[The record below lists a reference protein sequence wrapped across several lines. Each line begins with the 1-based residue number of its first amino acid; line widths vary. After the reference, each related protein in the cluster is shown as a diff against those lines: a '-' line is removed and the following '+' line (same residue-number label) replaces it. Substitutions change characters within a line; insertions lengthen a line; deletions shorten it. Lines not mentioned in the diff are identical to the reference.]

1 MRANPAIPSRRLYLG
16 SISGIRAII
25 LGAAILNLATSCSTT
40 PQSLSESRDFLTG
53 GLVGSA
59 IGSNK
64 KNRPEAR
71 QPSRQPPA
79 DSPPSAPTVPKL
91 PPQTAQ
97 QSVAPSQKRAAKP
110 TGEEFKLREEGR
122 ILGAA
127 EAGMI
132 GAGVRPSSRPKKKA
146 LPENQ
151 SSGPI
156 FTWGHTIT
164 ARPEARQPNRQPPAD
179 SPPSAPAEPKL
190 PPQTAQQSVV
200 PSTGEATRPPQKT
213 SKD

>member
-1 MRANPAIPSRRLYLG
+1 MRAIPAIPSRCFYLG

-40 PQSLSESRDFLTG
+40 PQILRESKDF
-53 GLVGSA
+53 V
-59 IGSNK
+59 
-64 KNRPEAR
+64 
-71 QPSRQPPA
+71 
-79 DSPPSAPTVPKL
+79 
-91 PPQTAQ
+91 
-97 QSVAPSQKRAAKP
+97 SVAGVALEAIMAAPSLKRADKP
-110 TGEEFKLREEGR
+110 TS
-122 ILGAA
+122 
-127 EAGMI
+127 AG
-132 GAGVRPSSRPKKKA
+132 SSRRKTSSTKRA
-146 LPENQ
+146 VLENQ

-156 FTWGHTIT
+156 FTLGHTTT

-200 PSTGEATRPPQKT
+200 PSTGETTLPPQKT

>member
-1 MRANPAIPSRRLYLG
+1 MRAIPAIPSRRFYLG

-40 PQSLSESRDFLTG
+40 PQILRESKDFVSG
-53 GLVGSA
+53 AGLGA
-59 IGSNK
+59 IM
-64 KNRPEAR
+64 
-71 QPSRQPPA
+71 
-79 DSPPSAPTVPKL
+79 D
-91 PPQTAQ
+91 
-97 QSVAPSQKRAAKP
+97 APSLKRADKP
-110 TGEEFKLREEGR
+110 TS
-122 ILGAA
+122 
-127 EAGMI
+127 AG
-132 GAGVRPSSRPKKKA
+132 SSRRKTSSTKRA
-146 LPENQ
+146 VLENQ

-200 PSTGEATRPPQKT
+200 PSTGETTRPPQKT